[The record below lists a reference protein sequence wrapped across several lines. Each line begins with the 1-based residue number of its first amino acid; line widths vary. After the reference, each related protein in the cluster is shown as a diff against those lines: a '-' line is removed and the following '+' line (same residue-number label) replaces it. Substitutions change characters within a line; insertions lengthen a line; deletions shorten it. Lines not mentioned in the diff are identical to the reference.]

1 MILEKRGYIREKS
14 GKGEHMK
21 NLIVLSHQKD
31 PFINQAIEHYLLTQ
45 TQGYERIM
53 YLWVN
58 SPCAFIGRN
67 QNPWKELELDFLIKN
82 SIPFLRRNSG
92 GGTVYHDEGNLNV
105 SFIDPL
111 KNASAE
117 ENLNLI
123 QAAMLEFDI
132 QLTQNERFDLRFN
145 ANKVTGSAFYIHKKR
160 KLHHCTLLLNVNVD
174 KLWASLKFENEGITT
189 RSVKSIKSPVVNLV
203 SQGVGVTMIDVK
215 QSIISKFFSLNSLK
229 KSLHDP
235 SESLDVVEAETFIRD
250 WSEVEAISE
259 MFKDNRWRFGET
271 PDFTYTTS
279 SGEVFKI
286 SKGKVKDVEQQKF
299 GSLEDTYFSVEKI
312 ESLSKTSTPLEGGRI
327 VNLKEYNP
335 LTDEMIQIMDKDGN
349 IVHPELMPDLNENQ
363 ILHMYKTMVKSR
375 VTDIKTLQFQRQGRI
390 LTYAPNLGQE
400 AAQVGTIAASEK
412 TDWVASAFRELGAWL
427 YREAPLYN
435 ILLYWLGNEEGMKMP
450 EHVRILPVSVPI
462 ASQLQHATGLAFASV
477 YKGEK
482 DVVLGY
488 VGDGGTSQGDFHE
501 ALNFAAVMNVPSVFI
516 VQNNQFAIST
526 RRAVQTKAKTI
537 AQKALAY
544 GMPGYQVDGN
554 DIFAVYAVT
563 KMAVD
568 RARKGEGPTL
578 IEAYTYRLG
587 AHTTADDPTVY
598 REDAEVEEW
607 KEKDPID
614 RLRKYLI
621 ARELWSEEQDEQLK
635 KDYEEEVRST
645 FEKVEQSGLVS
656 LEAVFDYQYAKRTDN
671 LEAQYQELKQ
681 RAKEVK

>member
-1 MILEKRGYIREKS
+1 LRTNLTIVVKIKTLGYIREKS

-21 NLIVLSHQKD
+21 NLIITSTSRD
-31 PFINQAIEHYLLTQ
+31 PFINQAIEYYLLTE
-45 TQGYERIM
+45 TQGYEQIL

-58 SPCAFIGRN
+58 SPCVFVGRN
-67 QNPWKELELDFLIKN
+67 QNPWKEVNLDYLSKCKY
-82 SIPFLRRNSG
+82 PVLRRKSG
-92 GGTVYHDEGNLNV
+92 GGTVYHDEGNLNI
-105 SFIDPL
+105 SFIQPTKHTDT
-111 KNASAE
+111 KS
-117 ENLNLI
+117 NLSLLQKTMEDLGVHLI
-123 QAAMLEFDI
+123 QND
-132 QLTQNERFDLRFN
+132 RFDLRHEGK
-145 ANKVTGSAFYIHKKR
+145 KVSGSAFYIYKKR
-160 KLHHCTLLLNVNVD
+160 KLHHCTLLLKANED
-174 KLWASLKFENEGITT
+174 HLWNCLRFDSSHIKSSSI
-189 RSVKSIKSPVVNLV
+189 RSVKSPVSNLLNKMK
-203 SQGVGVTMIDVK
+203 VTSVDAVIEEIIRTYNSIETIGGFEHTSTDQYFKEWSDVH
-215 QSIISKFFSLNSLK
+215 SLADKFRTK
-229 KSLHDP
+229 
-235 SESLDVVEAETFIRD
+235 EWIY
-250 WSEVEAISE
+250 
-259 MFKDNRWRFGET
+259 GET
-271 PDFTYTTS
+271 PDFTYETPNGVQLS
-279 SGEVFKI
+279 IK
-286 SKGKVKDVEQQKF
+286 KGKVISPSGDTHLF
-299 GSLEDTYFSVEKI
+299 DNTYFDEKQVQTI
-312 ESLSKTSTPLEGGRI
+312 INKSKALEGGNK
-327 VNLKEYNP
+327 VNLNDYNP
-335 LTDEMIQIMDKDGN
+335 LTDEMVQVMDKEGN
-349 IVHPELMPDLNENQ
+349 IVHPELMPDLSEEQ

-435 ILLYWLGNEEGMKMP
+435 ILLYWLGNEDGMKMP
-450 EHVRILPVSVPI
+450 DDVRILPVSVPI
-462 ASQLQHATGLAFASV
+462 ASQLQHATGLAYAAV

-501 ALNFAAVMNVPSVFI
+501 ALNFGAVMNVPTVFI

-563 KMAVD
+563 KIAVD
-568 RARKGEGPTL
+568 RARSGGGPTL

-598 REDAEVEEW
+598 RDEAEVEEW

-621 ARELWSEEQDEQLK
+621 GRNLWDEEKDEQLK
-635 KDYEEEVRST
+635 KDFEDEVRTT
-645 FEKVEQSGLVS
+645 FEKVEKSGLVP
-656 LEAVFDYQYAKRTDN
+656 LEDVFDYQYAKRTEN
-671 LEAQYQELKQ
+671 LENQYQELKH
-681 RAKEVK
+681 RAKEAK